1 MLKHPRGPRPTPP
14 LRALAVASLLAAATA
29 PALAEEPAAGSGV
42 SLSRPHE
49 LGWVCMAVTDTRIVQ
64 ASAFNRD
71 ARKLS
76 VTVPRAR
83 FFVEPAPAGA
93 PGGRVC
99 IPTVV
104 AIGDGDAPEET
115 LIFERRLNV
124 GGVQRSAQMELVLT
138 PEDPGLDEVT
148 LTVVGLAH
156 QWTERDGVA
165 TFSVDG
171 TVAFQPRPFKGFLGE
186 GDGMPPNEVFVA
198 TAAAL
203 RFTETCAP
211 ASLVE
216 TTVGSYA
223 IFDSGRGQVVPRGVE
238 PMRFEAGTRVSR
250 CEGLSVDP
258 NQVAIALP
266 ADVEGDPQAVS
277 WFLVSRQTR
286 LDLADPDDPTRDHLG
301 MRYQASAPLGGYH
314 LCRQPMWTSALV
326 EDVKLEGLWTIEAGQ
341 WRQMTAAGVPVASLP
356 RGTPA
361 TLLDERD
368 SWALIR
374 VEHAGRGH
382 VFAVPSKLVA
392 LPSGPTKDVLELAG
406 GFCAVQ
412 RGVWRGTANAAQAFR
427 TSQDTPGAELAGL
440 WLEVPAGT
448 YVLQL
453 CQTSVNGEAPRGP
466 RDLTCEPVYV
476 GGAQGGPNERFV
488 LVRYAGSV
496 IAMRERDLRDRTT
509 GAFTLRRERPWFWQA
524 DRKVLRDANSPWV
537 LGLETGARLSFAN
550 HDHFGWNAFR
560 ARVQRLTEGSLGF
573 EGGVGFVVDG
583 LGPLIEL
590 SGGVQ
595 MFAHR
600 FTEVPVELRL
610 GVLGRLDLRVDA
622 GGGLGFDV
630 LGKAQLRW
638 LNEIAPVSFELGL
651 NLGYGGTFGADG
663 AGSVSLGMPIGVAV
677 EVVDF

>member
-1 MLKHPRGPRPTPP
+1 MTMHPRGPRQTL
-14 LRALAVASLLAAATA
+14 LRALAVASLLPAAA
-29 PALAEEPAAGSGV
+29 PVHAEEVAPPAGV
-42 SLSRPHE
+42 ALSRPHE
-49 LGWVCMAVTDTRIVQ
+49 LGWVCMSVTDTRITQV
-64 ASAFNRD
+64 SAFNRD
-71 ARKLS
+71 ARKVS

-83 FFVEPAPAGA
+83 FFVEPAPAGQT
-93 PGGRVC
+93 GGRVC

-104 AIGDGDAPEET
+104 GIGDDEAPDET

-124 GGVQRSAQMELVLT
+124 GNVQRSAQMELVLT

-156 QWTERDGVA
+156 QWTERDGTA

-171 TVAFQPRPFKGFLGE
+171 TVAFAPRPFRGFLGE
-186 GDGMPPNEVFVA
+186 GDGMSPREVFVA

-203 RFTETCAP
+203 RFSETCAP

-223 IFDSGRGQVVPRGVE
+223 TFDTARGQVMARGVE

-250 CEGLSVDP
+250 CEGLSADP
-258 NQVAIALP
+258 GQVAIALP
-266 ADVEGDPQAVS
+266 ADIEGDPQAVS

-286 LDLADPDDPTRDHLG
+286 LDLADPDDPTRDHSG

-314 LCRQPMWTSALV
+314 ICRQPMWTSALV
-326 EDVKLEGLWTIEAGQ
+326 EDVKLEGLWALEAGL
-341 WRQMTAAGVPVASLP
+341 WRQLTAAGAPVASLP
-356 RGTPA
+356 RETPA

-374 VEHAGRGH
+374 VEHAGRAH
-382 VFAVPSKLVA
+382 VLAVPSKLVA

-406 GFCAVQ
+406 GFCAVA

-453 CQTSVNGEAPRGP
+453 CQTSANAEAPRGP

-524 DRKVLRDANSPWV
+524 DAKVLRDARSPWV
-537 LGLETGARLSFAN
+537 LGLGTGARLSFAN
-550 HDHFGWNAFR
+550 HDHFGWNAIR
-560 ARVQRLTEGSLGF
+560 ARVQRLTDGSPGF
-573 EGGVGFVVDG
+573 EGGVGLVLDG
-583 LGPLIEL
+583 LGPLLEL
-590 SGGVQ
+590 TGGVQ
-595 MFAHR
+595 MLAHR
-600 FTEVPVELRL
+600 FTDVPVELRL
-610 GVLGRLDLRVDA
+610 GVLGRLDLRMSDD
-622 GGGLGFDV
+622 GGLGFDV
-630 LGKAQLRW
+630 IGKAQLRW
-638 LNEIAPVSFELGL
+638 LNAIAPVSFELGL
-651 NLGYGGTFGADG
+651 NLGYGGTFGPTG
-663 AGSVSLGMPIGVAV
+663 AGSLSFGMPVGVSV